1 MISELIKNKPELGK
15 SVYVDD
21 EGLQESFGDP
31 TDVYSGVLDI
41 ITEGSFSKSRIYQ
54 AYKTFGI
61 KIFEKILELKPNLFK
76 ESGGS
81 KYSWV
86 GSVVDAK
93 TLSELESKV
102 LSSLDSPRVTVSRG
116 SSSEEYKTPAKVDE
130 LEKNQSKLTYEEQ
143 LKDLKNLLKMTLAG
157 AANALFI
164 SGRGGVGKTF
174 TVEELLKNMGK
185 RDNIDYF
192 KNSGSAT
199 AAGLYTT
206 LYRYRDKIVFF
217 DDSDDAL
224 KDQEARNIFK
234 AATDTK
240 AVRKLVWNKMG
251 KNVVEPDDEMTDE
264 EILDQGLIPRYFEFT
279 GKIIFISNLSLD
291 KLDPDQL
298 KGHIAVIDRNG
309 NEKSY
314 EFTMEGDWIMNK

>member
-1 MISELIKNKPELGK
+1 
-15 SVYVDD
+15 
-21 EGLQESFGDP
+21 
-31 TDVYSGVLDI
+31 
-41 ITEGSFSKSRIYQ
+41 
-54 AYKTFGI
+54 
-61 KIFEKILELKPNLFK
+61 
-76 ESGGS
+76 
-81 KYSWV
+81 
-86 GSVVDAK
+86 
-93 TLSELESKV
+93 
-102 LSSLDSPRVTVSRG
+102 
-116 SSSEEYKTPAKVDE
+116 
-130 LEKNQSKLTYEEQ
+130 
-143 LKDLKNLLKMTLAG
+143 MTLAG
-157 AANALFI
+157 AANAFI

-291 KLDPDQL
+291 KLDPDGAIRTRAFLVDVNPTDAEVYDFMDKIVGNMPLGDGLTLSDQ
-298 KGHIAVIDRNG
+298 DRKRVVKILRSGTSKQTANFRKLNRG
-309 NEKSY
+309 LNMLAGCEKSDVTVSDAELQRMISMY
-314 EFTMEGDWIMNK
+314 A